1 MSALEKQFR
10 ACVKFLNGVRSLPQY
25 ENVERKQLQ
34 GLVTAV
40 GKVAPLSAAQ
50 ASTLLEWVD
59 AGNFKTDMAEHKNKI
74 IREVR
79 NRNSVR
85 ISLGK
90 NIYLIV
96 TIPSRVSKK
105 NHFGFVRK
113 LSEFVRICPRR

>member
-59 AGNFKTDMAEHKNKI
+59 AGNFQDGHGRT
-74 IREVR
+74 
-79 NRNSVR
+79 
-85 ISLGK
+85 
-90 NIYLIV
+90 
-96 TIPSRVSKK
+96 
-105 NHFGFVRK
+105 
-113 LSEFVRICPRR
+113 